1 MKPAV
6 PLAVILALML
16 TGCAQAPRVAE
27 TIATP
32 APAEPPLQQD
42 EAPPPPALPVPPLVV
57 PLHDDLPPTPVPVGD
72 VLDRIREGSA
82 LPTAEHPWVRQER
95 DWFLRNEEYLQR
107 VFGRSQRYLYYIAD
121 EVERRG
127 LPMELA
133 LLPVVESA
141 FNPFAYSR
149 SHASGLWQFIP
160 DTGRRFG
167 LRQDWWQDQR
177 RDPVLSTGAAL
188 DYLTS
193 LHQVFGGD
201 WFLAIAAYN
210 YGTGNVRRAISRNQ
224 RQGKPTDFFS
234 LRLPRETRAY
244 VPKLLALTALVKDP
258 ARHGI
263 SLPAIPDAPYFVEVA
278 TEGPMDLRVAARLAG
293 IEVEELHA
301 LNAGWNQW
309 VTAPEGPHRL
319 FVPAVV
325 AGQFR
330 QGLAGLSPPE
340 RAGMTARAAGE
351 AASLEA
357 LARQSGT
364 PVDLLRRIN
373 GEDEPLDPDDFVF
386 VPAGETEPLRQGLVR
401 SATQA
406 YQVKSGDSLWSIS
419 RRHGMSVS
427 QLAALNGI
435 SQRATLRPGQRLWVT
450 GGGRT
455 VAGDKPIV
463 EYRVQKGDTLSSIAR
478 RFAVTVANLQAWNGL
493 GRATSIRA
501 GQSLTI
507 YLDRGRSF
515 GG

>member
-1 MKPAV
+1 MKTAV
-6 PLAVILALML
+6 WPAVILVVML
-16 TGCAQAPRVAE
+16 AGCAQAPRVAE
-27 TIATP
+27 TIAP
-32 APAEPPLQQD
+32 PSLAEPPPQQD

-57 PLHDDLPPTPVPVGD
+57 PLHDELPPTPVPVGD
-72 VLDRIREGSA
+72 VLDRIREGAA

-95 DWFLRNEEYLQR
+95 DWFLRNQEYLQR
-107 VFGRSQRYLYYIAD
+107 VFGRSQRYLFYIAD

-210 YGTGNVRRAISRNQ
+210 YGTGNVRRAITRNR

-258 ARHGI
+258 ARHGM
-263 SLPAIPDAPYFVEVA
+263 SLPRVPDAPYFVEVA
-278 TEGPMDLRVAARLAG
+278 TEGPMDLRVAARVAD
-293 IEVEELHA
+293 IEIEELHA

-325 AGQFR
+325 ANKFR

-340 RAGMTARAAGE
+340 RAGMAARAAGE

-373 GEDEPLDPDDFVF
+373 GTDDQLDPDDFVF

-401 SATQA
+401 AATQA
-406 YQVKSGDSLWSIS
+406 YQVRSGDSLWSIS
-419 RRHGMSVS
+419 RRHGMSVA

-435 SQRATLRPGQRLWVT
+435 SQRATLRPGQRLWVS
-450 GGGRT
+450 GGGRS
-455 VAGDKPIV
+455 VASDKPV
-463 EYRVQKGDTLSSIAR
+463 VQYRVQRGDTLSSIAR

-507 YLDRGRSF
+507 YLDRGRGF